1 MLRRVTQPTHIAGS
15 LGTIGSAICLNDTI
29 KSSDFYKFVS
39 MTNKDQILSFI
50 SQNKKL
56 LLDKFHITRIG
67 LFGSYARGEQ
77 KDTSDIDLLVEFEEN
92 TQDLYDLKLQLKE
105 FFRDKFGIE
114 IDICR
119 EKYLKPRV
127 KKTILK
133 ETVYA

>member
-1 MLRRVTQPTHIAGS
+1 
-15 LGTIGSAICLNDTI
+15 
-29 KSSDFYKFVS
+29 

-50 SQNKKL
+50 SQNKRL
-56 LLDKFHITRIG
+56 LLEKFHITRIG

-105 FFRDKFGIE
+105 FFRDRFGIE

-119 EKYLKPRV
+119 EKYIKPRV
-127 KKTILK
+127 KTSILK